1 MANGSYVMIWD
12 NDDSNWV
19 KGVGKAG
26 NLATGYTVSHGINP
40 SGYKLNEASYQ
51 LMNCHRV
58 PFVIGGHPNIITRT
72 AYISDSDGAQ
82 TNVSIV
88 GTVASGAKIVLTS
101 LNVNADGANTVSGG
115 VAVKLGFGSSTIPA
129 DSPTGSDKIVFDHK
143 GINAGSS
150 VTIGNGNGI
159 IGIGGDGEEL
169 RLTCEDPLTGG
180 ISITINYYT
189 IES

>member
-1 MANGSYVMIWD
+1 MADGSYVMIWD
-12 NDDSNWV
+12 SDASNWV
-19 KGVGKAG
+19 RGVGKSG
-26 NLATGYTVSHGINP
+26 SLATGYAVSHGVNP
-40 SGYKLNEASYQ
+40 SGSNINQASYQ
-51 LMNCHRV
+51 LMNCHHI
-58 PFVIGGHPNIITRT
+58 PFMIGGHPNIITRT

-88 GTVASGAKIVLTS
+88 GTIASGTKLVLTS
-101 LNVNADGANTVSGG
+101 LNINADGANTSSGG

-129 DSPTGSDKIVFDHK
+129 DSASGANKIIFDHK

-150 VTIGNGNGI
+150 VVIGNGNGI

-169 RLTCEDPLTGG
+169 RLTCEDPTSGG
-180 ISITINYYT
+180 ISVTINYYT